1 MIPEVLKGGS
11 AQDKKFCCYFRF
23 ELQILESDVGVVEIS
38 VQNLGVACAELAT
51 LRSGRTAYEKRG
63 SLFFRTDVKILNT
76 SQQRELKKV
85 KARLEKL

>member
-1 MIPEVLKGGS
+1 MGPSKQKLNLEPVISARTMKEQKPGPKKPTKEQLS
-11 AQDKKFCCYFRF
+11 AQ
-23 ELQILESDVGVVEIS
+23 
-38 VQNLGVACAELAT
+38 VQNLEVACAELAT
-51 LRSGRTAYEKRG
+51 LLSGRTAYEKRG